1 MIGLVFLVC
10 SFLPF
15 KADLGCTVD
24 SHAQLTKKIKCVAC
38 HEGSNATVSDA
49 AFYLRRTKPETLFFF
64 CWKSYAFLLHR
75 KLRKNRSADSEEQPC
90 IRLSSLCNLDFT
102 TGVFTLPLAIIDGC
116 QNSRCSCTRKC
127 NSCITVFIWSAD
139 RCAQRGVC
147 CYFSAGWVSSNPL
160 MMGRCSSHATYRESQ
175 GLSALGATVKP
186 WQAGAT
192 LTACCEQH
200 VANWKIF
207 TCHWR
212 ILLNVCIFYCL
223 FFVLLL
229 LF

>member
-1 MIGLVFLVC
+1 M
-10 SFLPF
+10 
-15 KADLGCTVD
+15 
-24 SHAQLTKKIKCVAC
+24 CVAC
-38 HEGSNATVSDA
+38 HEGSKATVSDA

-64 CWKSYAFLLHR
+64 CWKSWAFLFHR
-75 KLRKNRSADSEEQPC
+75 QLRKNRSADSEEQPC

-200 VANWKIF
+200 VATGKYLHVTGGYYWMCASFIVYFLYCYYFFK
-207 TCHWR
+207 WASG
-212 ILLNVCIFYCL
+212 LLKC
-223 FFVLLL
+223 
-229 LF
+229 